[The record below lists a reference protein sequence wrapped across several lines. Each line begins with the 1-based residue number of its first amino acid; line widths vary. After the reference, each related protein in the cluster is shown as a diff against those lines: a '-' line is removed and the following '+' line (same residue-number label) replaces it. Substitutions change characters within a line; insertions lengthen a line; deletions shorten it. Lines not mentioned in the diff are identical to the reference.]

1 MSRFGDDVDD
11 VEVVLEYLKREYGY
25 EVGLM
30 VGHSRGSLGGWKW
43 FAEKAR
49 GRGGEGEEGRLPL
62 WVSLG
67 GRWDMSRIHDRDELY
82 REQFEKQGFYI
93 WKASIASDLRKG
105 MGGQRSANQ
114 DLD

>member
-11 VEVVLEYLKREYGY
+11 VEAVLEYLLRGYGY
-25 EVGLM
+25 ELALL

-49 GRGGEGEEGRLPL
+49 GRRGGGEDGRLPL

-93 WKASIASDLRKG
+93 WKVSERCERPVGGREQDRG
-105 MGGQRSANQ
+105 MSK
-114 DLD
+114 